1 MSKLFKINDKDN
13 VAVALKELKKGE
25 IIDNIKLLDDIPFG
39 HKVLLNDLKNGENII
54 KYGNPIGHL
63 TIDCKKGEHIHEHNL
78 KTNLSDI
85 IEYTYCGENEYQPKK
100 CDVTFNGYLRQDGR
114 AATRNEIWIIPT
126 VGCVNNTAKML
137 KKSGRTLSATDVT
150 VCLHTLTHS
159 AAVSSVTTRKTRE
172 KYLQP
177 LQIIQ
182 TQAVCLLYHSAVKT
196 QT

>member
-85 IEYTYCGENEYQPKK
+85 IEYTSVSY
-100 CDVTFNGYLRQDGR
+100 THL
-114 AATRNEIWIIPT
+114 TLPT
-126 VGCVNNTAKML
+126 IA
-137 KKSGRTLSATDVT
+137 
-150 VCLHTLTHS
+150 
-159 AAVSSVTTRKTRE
+159 
-172 KYLQP
+172 
-177 LQIIQ
+177 
-182 TQAVCLLYHSAVKT
+182 
-196 QT
+196 